1 MNLIGEFIAL
11 SAHSRQQLTVQTSP
25 PFLLG
30 VGLLLLGVVLLV
42 VAFVLA
48 RRSAE

>member
-1 MNLIGEFIAL
+1 MNLFREFPAL
-11 SAHSRQQLTVQTSP
+11 VAHGQQLTVRSSS

-30 VGLLLLGVVLLV
+30 VGLLVLGVALLV
-42 VAFVLA
+42 AAWLLA

>member
-1 MNLIGEFIAL
+1 MNLIGEFVAL
-11 SAHSRQQLTVQTSP
+11 SAHGRQQLAVQTSP

-42 VAFVLA
+42 VAFLLA

>member
-1 MNLIGEFIAL
+1 MNLIGEFVAL
-11 SAHSRQQLTVQTSP
+11 SSHSRQQLTVQSSP

-30 VGLLLLGVVLLV
+30 IGLLVLGIVLLV
-42 VAFVLA
+42 LAFVLA

>member
-1 MNLIGEFIAL
+1 MNLIGEFFAL
-11 SAHSRQQLTVQTSP
+11 SAHSRQQLTVQSSP